1 MPTTQIGS
9 VSMRYGSA
17 ANINQYQNN
26 LYDKELVLEV
36 NTIEKEAN
44 SGEYEY
50 TYKLY
55 QIVTENG
62 VNTKLEIPLSSNL
75 IDYLNKN
82 GAFIKG
88 TDSNYS
94 EGLFTTKTEVKQ
106 ENESFVVKNYFPIDQ
121 DTLEGDPY
129 NNGSDFILTLQ
140 TISPSGSKED
150 KVIQC
155 CDFYVTVD
163 KYGRVKTIEA
173 KPNSSIKDLDD
184 ATLYSAQK
192 RLWKTI
198 DLSDSSSDLVTSDL
212 FTSFS
217 NNRKGFL
224 IGPKS
229 FYDRKFENC
238 VNFNI
243 NTEEDLAALYKHP
256 IVIMSSCTEDE
267 NGNILDVVNSEGYIF
282 FSDIWSKR
290 GTYRPLTIFL
300 CSASAERDV
309 ERYPLTNDT
318 DIVDVDII
326 PSGLYKYQ
334 FISDQWHVV
343 ATIQKINCKT
353 PYSDLDRPKQEA
365 HYKGKISDTSHSG
378 EWFGS
383 TNFFAENKDIFVGTQ
398 KYEFLEQKSINKAN
412 LSSVD
417 DLFTSLDLRPGIF
430 NIQNN
435 YTIYIEFIKSNVTKE
450 LCVCTGILKTGV
462 ATINTG
468 KELLASKNEFFASD
482 NFLSTQPV
490 EALYEDNTIKLIC
503 DNSWLKS
510 TDIGSKEFDSITI
523 TFSGVIN
530 VTNEFVPGIQW

>member
-55 QIVTENG
+55 QIVAENG

-184 ATLYSAQK
+184 AVKTSAQRSRFSQLELIK
-192 RLWKTI
+192 NLKIGPTSKSDVDYANTYCFHINNNNTINEAETLSINFYKLTDSLDKNYYLNENGYLYFDTQAASEPITSFLKIEACKYDENEVLSKTYTVVIVPDGLFQYKCTETGLALIKLDSKDTLDI
-198 DLSDSSSDLVTSDL
+198 DSLYYSKTNLSKIKSDGKIWNVKNNGHSYPSPVSSSEKI
-212 FTSFS
+212 FIGS
-217 NNRKGFL
+217 N
-224 IGPKS
+224 
-229 FYDRKFENC
+229 
-238 VNFNI
+238 
-243 NTEEDLAALYKHP
+243 
-256 IVIMSSCTEDE
+256 
-267 NGNILDVVNSEGYIF
+267 
-282 FSDIWSKR
+282 
-290 GTYRPLTIFL
+290 
-300 CSASAERDV
+300 
-309 ERYPLTNDT
+309 
-318 DIVDVDII
+318 
-326 PSGLYKYQ
+326 
-334 FISDQWHVV
+334 
-343 ATIQKINCKT
+343 
-353 PYSDLDRPKQEA
+353 
-365 HYKGKISDTSHSG
+365 
-378 EWFGS
+378 
-383 TNFFAENKDIFVGTQ
+383 
-398 KYEFLEQKSINKAN
+398 KYEFLEGETISKADIEN
-412 LSSVD
+412 TSV
-417 DLFTSLDLRPGIF
+417 FTRLDVRPGIYNMQVDY
-430 NIQNN
+430 NIKIDLKKNN
-435 YTIYIEFIKSNVTKE
+435 SIVQTKI
-450 LCVCTGILKTGV
+450 CTGTLRKGFW
-462 ATINTG
+462 
-468 KELLASKNEFFASD
+468 LSKDLNSFDMFGETNDFFSSD
-482 NFLSTQPV
+482 NFEATFPV
-490 EALYEDNTIKLIC
+490 HCMGTSIVKDVIEEGSHIPTMKNYFFVDIFC
-503 DNSWLKS
+503 DIDWLKEID
-510 TDIGSKEFDSITI
+510 TDFDSIDVVFGGTI
-523 TFSGVIN
+523 GMLSEMIF
-530 VTNEFVPGIQW
+530 